1 MSYEFEPQMNITE
14 IKYRI
19 KYFLM
24 SSPSEVIE
32 KELLINSESNIRNKF
47 KEEIGIEEIEII
59 SLEKLNLGS
68 WKYCTD

>member
-14 IKYRI
+14 INYRI

-24 SSPSEVIE
+24 SNPSEVIE

>member
-14 IKYRI
+14 INYRI

>member
-1 MSYEFEPQMNITE
+1 MNKPE

-47 KEEIGIEEIEII
+47 KEEIGMEKIEII
-59 SLEKLNLGS
+59 SLEKLNNGS

>member
-1 MSYEFEPQMNITE
+1 MNKPE

-47 KEEIGIEEIEII
+47 KEEIGIEKIEII
-59 SLEKLNLGS
+59 SLEKLNNGR

>member
-1 MSYEFEPQMNITE
+1 MNKPE

-32 KELLINSESNIRNKF
+32 KELLINSESNIRNKI
-47 KEEIGIEEIEII
+47 KEEIGIEKIEII
-59 SLEKLNLGS
+59 SLEKLNNGR

>member
-1 MSYEFEPQMNITE
+1 MNKPE

-47 KEEIGIEEIEII
+47 KEEIGIEKIEII
-59 SLEKLNLGS
+59 SLEKLNNGS

>member
-1 MSYEFEPQMNITE
+1 MNKPE

-32 KELLINSESNIRNKF
+32 KELLINSGANIRNKF

-59 SLEKLNLGS
+59 SLEKLNNGS

>member
-1 MSYEFEPQMNITE
+1 MNKPE

-32 KELLINSESNIRNKF
+32 KELLINSESNIRDKF
-47 KEEIGIEEIEII
+47 KEEIGMEKIEII
-59 SLEKLNLGS
+59 SLEKLNNGS